1 MEFGPVFVIESVD
14 GRYVVRQF
22 LKGELRSV
30 RLAVFDELEDAE
42 SYVESLVA
50 RELGA
55 QVIKSVKEVYGSE

>member
-1 MEFGPVFVIESVD
+1 MEFGPVFVIENVD
-14 GRYVVRQF
+14 GKYVVRRF

-30 RLAVFDELEDAE
+30 KLATFNDLEDAE

-55 QVIKSVKEVYGSE
+55 QVVKVLDEVFGDG

>member
-1 MEFGPVFVIESVD
+1 MFGPVFVIELVN
-14 GRYVVRQF
+14 GKYVVRQF

-42 SYVESLVA
+42 SYVESLIT

-55 QVIKSVKEVYGSE
+55 QVVKVLDEVYGSE